1 VRSCLAFS
9 IWLGDAAF
17 LWDGIEGIVDAERMD
32 KEFIRWVAIRSDG
45 NMVDRC
51 AQDNCLM
58 WARCQ
63 ILWLAHLICSM
74 YRRLLDRLKKVSSVA
89 PSLR

>member
-1 VRSCLAFS
+1 MRSCLAFS

-51 AQDNCLM
+51 AQDV
-58 WARCQ
+58 
-63 ILWLAHLICSM
+63 I
-74 YRRLLDRLKKVSSVA
+74 V
-89 PSLR
+89 

>member
-9 IWLGDAAF
+9 IWLGEAAF

-32 KEFIRWVAIRSDG
+32 KEFIRWVTIRSDG

-51 AQDNCLM
+51 AQDV
-58 WARCQ
+58 
-63 ILWLAHLICSM
+63 I
-74 YRRLLDRLKKVSSVA
+74 V
-89 PSLR
+89 